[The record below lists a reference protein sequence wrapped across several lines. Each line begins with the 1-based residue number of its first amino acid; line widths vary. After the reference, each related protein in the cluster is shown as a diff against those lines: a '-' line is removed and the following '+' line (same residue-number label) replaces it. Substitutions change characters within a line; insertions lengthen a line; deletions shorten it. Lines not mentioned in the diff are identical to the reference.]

1 LGSGF
6 FIDIADLHREKYSI
20 MGKEYIFKAFKREE
34 IDRTP
39 WVPFVG
45 CHGGKLIGINAEDY
59 LKSSTHMVNGL
70 SAAIERYKPDGIPV
84 VFDLQIEAEALGCEL
99 KWSESAP
106 PAVISHPMVNGISL
120 QQLSIPKKEDGR
132 IPEIIKTTQ
141 ILKEKYPDVAL
152 YGLITG
158 PFTMGLHLL
167 GTEIFVR
174 MMEDP
179 GMVHELMKFTSKVSD
194 ALTGYY
200 IEAGCDVIAIV
211 DPMTS
216 QIDPVSFETFVTPY
230 VSKTF
235 QFIKSKKAY
244 SSFFVCGHAQQN
256 IEEMCKC
263 KPDNISIDENI
274 PLDYVREM
282 SLKYNLSFGGNLKLT
297 LVLLLGSKE
306 DAQKEAVECIDIGG
320 KEGFIL
326 SPGCDLPMDT
336 PPENLEAIVEVVYD
350 NYTRD
355 VVRTMDIEG
364 TSLDL
369 LNMKDYGQ
377 TDKVIVDIITLDS
390 ESCAPCQ
397 YMVEAVKKIA
407 PHFEGI
413 VEWREHPIKKMESI
427 SFMSSLMVKNIP
439 TICIDGKISF
449 VSKIPPKNDL
459 IAAIQKRIN
468 EKLKLKIKSKKGE
481 ILILGKSTKECMHA
495 EKNVMLAIN
504 ETGVDL
510 EITTSTDEK
519 ILASYG
525 ILNTPAII
533 VAEYKLKT
541 QGEVPDVEII
551 KEWIK
556 DI

>member
-1 LGSGF
+1 
-6 FIDIADLHREKYSI
+6 
-20 MGKEYIFKAFKREE
+20 MGKEQIYKAFNREE
-34 IDRTP
+34 TDRTP

-45 CHGGKLIGINAEDY
+45 CHGGKLIGVNAKDY
-59 LKSSTHMVNGL
+59 LKSSTHMINGL
-70 SAAIERYKPDGIPV
+70 STAIDMYKPDGIPV

-120 QQLSIPKKEDGR
+120 QQMSIPSKDEGR
-132 IPEIIKTTQ
+132 IPEVIKTTQ
-141 ILKEKYPDVAL
+141 ILKKKHPDIAL

-158 PFTMGLHLL
+158 PFTLGLHLL

-179 GMVHELMKFTSKVSD
+179 EMVHELMQFTSQVSE
-194 ALTGYY
+194 ALAGYY

-216 QIDPVSFETFVTPY
+216 QIDPISFETYVTPY
-230 VSKTF
+230 VTKIF
-235 QFIKSKKAY
+235 EFIKSKKAY

-263 KPDNISIDENI
+263 QPDNISIDENI

-282 SLKYNLSFGGNLKLT
+282 ALKYNLSFGGNLKLT
-297 LVLLLGSKE
+297 LVLLLGTKE
-306 DAQKEAVECIDIGG
+306 DAQKEAVECLDIGG
-320 KEGFIL
+320 NAGFIL

-336 PPENLEAIVEVVYD
+336 PPENLEAIVEVVYN
-350 NYTRD
+350 NYARD
-355 VVRTMDIEG
+355 IVRTMDIQD

-459 IAAIQKRIN
+459 IAAVQKRIN

-481 ILILGKSTKECMHA
+481 ILILGKSRKECINA
-495 EKNVMLAIN
+495 EKNILTAIN
-504 ETGVDL
+504 ETGIDL
-510 EITTSTDEK
+510 EVTTSTDEK

-541 QGEVPDVEII
+541 QGEIPDVKII

>member
-1 LGSGF
+1 
-6 FIDIADLHREKYSI
+6 
-20 MGKEYIFKAFKREE
+20 MGKEHIFKAFKREE
-34 IDRTP
+34 TERTP

-45 CHGGKLIGINAEDY
+45 CHGGKLIGVNAEDY
-59 LKSSTHMVNGL
+59 LKSSTYMVNGL
-70 SAAIERYKPDGIPV
+70 STAIEKYKPDGIPV

-99 KWSESAP
+99 KWSKNAP
-106 PAVISHPMVNGISL
+106 PAVISHPMINGISL

-132 IPEIIKTTQ
+132 IPEVIKTTK

-158 PFTMGLHLL
+158 PFTLGLHLL

-179 GMVHELMKFTSKVSD
+179 GMVHELMQFTSKVSETL
-194 ALTGYY
+194 AEYY
-200 IEAGCDVIAIV
+200 IEAGCDVIAVV

-216 QIDPVSFETFVTPY
+216 QIDPLSFETYVTPY

-235 QFIKSKKAY
+235 QFIKSRKAY

-306 DAQKEAVECIDIGG
+306 DAQKEAVECLDIGG

-336 PPENLEAIVEVVYD
+336 PVENLEAIVEVVYD
-350 NYTRD
+350 NYARD
-355 VVRTMDIEG
+355 VVRTMDIDG

-481 ILILGKSTKECMHA
+481 ILILGTSKKECLPA
-495 EKNVMLAIN
+495 EKNVMTAIN

-525 ILNTPAII
+525 IINTPAII

-541 QGEVPDVEII
+541 QGEVPDVKII